1 MILQQ
6 LQARPQG
13 FLDVRSRKGLG
24 AIRIARRDGIDES
37 PVFPGRGRRSS
48 SNAEGGGA
56 EKGNPVLQLLE
67 GAVEIAVSGSP
78 DDGLVKRPVE
88 PRHCRG
94 VVGVS
99 LERFLQIRQGVDF
112 GRRRMLGGE
121 PGCRS
126 FEDLPHR
133 IEFQHLGR
141 IQASHDEAA
150 AAGGLEEAFGHEPS
164 EGFPHRGPADLEA
177 LRDILLPEA
186 IPGAIET
193 RAQGPAQGTEDG
205 FAERQPGLAPDQFQ
219 FVRDLIRHP
228 RPTGNAS
235 VRKHRKTGLD
245 QRVLLHIFVYK
256 CTQIGKPA
264 MGTRRRPEGM
274 GDRTVS
280 ARGLKRMDTASSQP
294 AATGTAGTASVD
306 LTRRFDVLVVGGGNA
321 ALCAAISARRSGASV
336 LVLEAAPKFYRGGN
350 TRHTRNMRCAHD
362 AATEILT
369 GPYTEEEFWED
380 LLRVTGG
387 QTDEELARF
396 MIRESKEILDWIVE
410 QGVRWQPS
418 LGGTL
423 SLGRTNS
430 FFLGGG
436 RAMLNALYLTAESLG
451 VEVVYDAEV
460 VDLDIQ
466 DGMFLSAAVVH
477 GGRRTDVRAASLV
490 AAAGGFEANIDWLK
504 QYWGDVADNFLIRGT
519 PYNRGTMLK
528 LLLDKGVQ
536 EIGDPTQCHAVA
548 IDARAPRFDGG
559 IITRLDCVVFGI
571 VVNKN
576 AERFYDEGEDVWP
589 KRYAIWGRLV
599 AAQPDQI
606 AYIIFDAPSLEL
618 FMPSLY
624 PPVQTDTVRELAGK
638 LGLDPDALE
647 ATVEG
652 FNAAVRPGT
661 FDHTVLDDCRTEG
674 LTPPKSHWARPI
686 RTAPFYAYPVRPG
699 ITFTYLGTRVNRQAR
714 MIMADG
720 TPSANM
726 FAAGEI
732 MAGNVLGKGYAAG
745 IGMTIGSVF
754 GRVAG
759 REAANNARN

>member
-1 MILQQ
+1 MLSRNSR
-6 LQARPQG
+6 ASERPVPSSGAAGQG
-13 FLDVRSRKGLG
+13 D
-24 AIRIARRDGIDES
+24 IA
-37 PVFPGRGRRSS
+37 
-48 SNAEGGGA
+48 
-56 EKGNPVLQLLE
+56 
-67 GAVEIAVSGSP
+67 AVE
-78 DDGLVKRPVE
+78 
-88 PRHCRG
+88 
-94 VVGVS
+94 
-99 LERFLQIRQGVDF
+99 F
-112 GRRRMLGGE
+112 
-121 PGCRS
+121 
-126 FEDLPHR
+126 
-133 IEFQHLGR
+133 
-141 IQASHDEAA
+141 
-150 AAGGLEEAFGHEPS
+150 
-164 EGFPHRGPADLEA
+164 
-177 LRDILLPEA
+177 
-186 IPGAIET
+186 
-193 RAQGPAQGTEDG
+193 
-205 FAERQPGLAPDQFQ
+205 
-219 FVRDLIRHP
+219 
-228 RPTGNAS
+228 
-235 VRKHRKTGLD
+235 
-245 QRVLLHIFVYK
+245 
-256 CTQIGKPA
+256 
-264 MGTRRRPEGM
+264 TRRY
-274 GDRTVS
+274 
-280 ARGLKRMDTASSQP
+280 
-294 AATGTAGTASVD
+294 
-306 LTRRFDVLVVGGGNA
+306 DVLVVGGGNA

-362 AATEILT
+362 AATDILT

-396 MIRESKEILDWIVE
+396 MIRESKDVLNWIVE

-436 RAMLNALYLTAESLG
+436 RAMLNALYLTAEKLG
-451 VEVVYDAEV
+451 VDVAYDAEV

-466 DGMFLSAAVVH
+466 DGMFLSATVKH
-477 GGRRTDVRAASLV
+477 GGQSRTVRAATLV
-490 AAAGGFEANIDWLK
+490 AAAGGFEANIEWLK

-528 LLLDKGVQ
+528 MLIDKGVQ
-536 EIGDPTQCHAVA
+536 QIGDPTQCHAVA
-548 IDARAPRFDGG
+548 IDARAPKFDGG

-606 AYIIFDAPSLEL
+606 AYIVFDEPSLNL

-624 PPVQTDTVRELAGK
+624 PPVKANSIRELAGE
-638 LGLDPDALE
+638 LGLDPAAME
-647 ATVEG
+647 KTVET
-652 FNAAVRPGT
+652 FNAAVVPGT
-661 FDHTVLDDCRTEG
+661 FDHTILDDCRTEG

-699 ITFTYLGTRVNRQAR
+699 ITFTYLGTRVNREAR

-720 TPSANM
+720 KPSANM

-759 REAANNARN
+759 REAAKNARN